1 MKKHICTL
9 VVLLL
14 ALAAGLSAQSY
25 EATYHLISKSY
36 TLNEDGSLDYRYRKE
51 LQIFTRASF
60 DTYGETFILYNPEFQ
75 TLTINEAYTVRK
87 DGSVVKTPD
96 NAFNP
101 SLPYSC
107 TDCQRFNGMR
117 EMVVTHTALE
127 YDATIVLDYT
137 IHTEQ
142 PFIPG
147 LMERVDLYE
156 DAPIERYDISVS
168 VPSEG
173 AIFHNVNYKGKREME
188 ERTVAFGADSARV
201 IAWHF
206 TNLPQKPAESYLL
219 PNELPYVM
227 FTTFDS
233 PTSLMS
239 YMTMQNAFLP
249 APPNTYDEVL
259 NPIMKKELSP
269 MEKVLEI
276 RDYVCDNIHTNA
288 VPMRY
293 MANIVASPYM
303 VWHTN
308 CGTPVEKNLLL
319 ESMLRAAGY
328 DARFGFLYNHLMDNP
343 EALLRLNMDGVTFYI
358 SAASKSPLSMD
369 VNRVYDSYIDKNGEV
384 VNFLPWSR
392 KVDMMA
398 EVGLSKSSTGL
409 DAEVS
414 MKQAE
419 VISPVARTLE
429 PSNVKPVRATV
440 TPLSGRYCR
449 LTLDDGNYGTPLRSV
464 NLTRERTCS
473 VAVDS
478 TDERYMYEVTL
489 PAGAQW
495 LAQPFAYEKE
505 YPFGKIVLKTEIVDN
520 KLKVFRQLRI
530 TATEISPKQYKKFRE
545 MMVQWDT
552 PRHFDIQY

>member
-173 AIFHNVNYKGKREME
+173 AIFHNVNYWIFCII
-188 ERTVAFGADSARV
+188 T
-201 IAWHF
+201 
-206 TNLPQKPAESYLL
+206 
-219 PNELPYVM
+219 
-227 FTTFDS
+227 
-233 PTSLMS
+233 
-239 YMTMQNAFLP
+239 
-249 APPNTYDEVL
+249 
-259 NPIMKKELSP
+259 
-269 MEKVLEI
+269 
-276 RDYVCDNIHTNA
+276 
-288 VPMRY
+288 
-293 MANIVASPYM
+293 
-303 VWHTN
+303 
-308 CGTPVEKNLLL
+308 
-319 ESMLRAAGY
+319 
-328 DARFGFLYNHLMDNP
+328 
-343 EALLRLNMDGVTFYI
+343 
-358 SAASKSPLSMD
+358 
-369 VNRVYDSYIDKNGEV
+369 
-384 VNFLPWSR
+384 
-392 KVDMMA
+392 
-398 EVGLSKSSTGL
+398 
-409 DAEVS
+409 
-414 MKQAE
+414 
-419 VISPVARTLE
+419 
-429 PSNVKPVRATV
+429 
-440 TPLSGRYCR
+440 
-449 LTLDDGNYGTPLRSV
+449 
-464 NLTRERTCS
+464 
-473 VAVDS
+473 
-478 TDERYMYEVTL
+478 
-489 PAGAQW
+489 
-495 LAQPFAYEKE
+495 
-505 YPFGKIVLKTEIVDN
+505 
-520 KLKVFRQLRI
+520 KLG
-530 TATEISPKQYKKFRE
+530 
-545 MMVQWDT
+545 
-552 PRHFDIQY
+552 

>member
-1 MKKHICTL
+1 MKKHISIL
-9 VVLLL
+9 FALLCSV
-14 ALAAGLSAQSY
+14 AATLSAQSY

-36 TLNEDGSLDYRYRKE
+36 TLNEDGSMDYRYRKE

-107 TDCQRFNGMR
+107 TDCERFNGMR

-137 IHTEQ
+137 IHTVQ

-156 DAPIERYDISVS
+156 DAPVDRYDITVTI
-168 VPSEG
+168 PSE
-173 AIFHNVNYKGKREME
+173 AALFHNVNYKGENKTE
-188 ERTVAFGADSARV
+188 TYSYGPDSARV
-201 IAWHF
+201 LTWTF
-206 TNLPQKPAESYLL
+206 TDLPQKPAESYLL

-227 FTTFDS
+227 FTNFDS
-233 PTSLMS
+233 PTSVMANL
-239 YMTMQNAFLP
+239 TMQNAFLP
-249 APPNTYDEVL
+249 APPNLYDEVL
-259 NPIMKKELSP
+259 NPISQKDNSP

-288 VPMRY
+288 VPMQY
-293 MANIVASPYM
+293 MAYIVASPYM
-303 VWHTN
+303 VWSTN
-308 CGTPVEKNLLL
+308 CGTSVEKNLLL

-343 EALLRLNMDGVTFYI
+343 EALLRLNMDGMTFFL
-358 SAASKSPLSMD
+358 SATSKSALSMEA
-369 VNRVYDSYIDKNGEV
+369 NRVNDTYIDKNGEV
-384 VNFLPWSR
+384 LNFLPWAR
-392 KVDMMA
+392 KVDMAA
-398 EVGLSKSSTGL
+398 EVRLTKSDAGLAADVVMTQSS
-409 DAEVS
+409 
-414 MKQAE
+414 
-419 VISPVARTLE
+419 VISPALRTLE
-429 PSNVKPVRATV
+429 PSEARPLRAKV

-464 NLTRERTCS
+464 NLTRERSCT

-478 TDERYMYEVTL
+478 TDERYMYGVTL

-495 LAQPFAYEKE
+495 LVKPYEYMKV
-505 YPFGKIVLKTEIVDN
+505 YPFGSIIIKEEIVN
-520 KLKVFRQLRI
+520 GRLQVYRLLKI
-530 TATEISPKQYKKFRE
+530 NATEITLKQYKKFRE

-552 PRHFDIQY
+552 PRHYDIQY